1 MTPKKTAVI
10 YVRCSTQDQLRG
22 SSLDRQYRYCKMW
35 CEWKDVE
42 IIRVLADVGSGYDGY
57 HLGTNFRSEKKGNL
71 GKWMRGLEDK
81 VCVPDY
87 FIYEEGDRFCMSPLI
102 RCHLAGIL
110 REHGV
115 TPLTV
120 GMYEEIDWKVNLTEK
135 EKQQIYQA

>member
-1 MTPKKTAVI
+1 MSTKKTAVI

-57 HLGTNFRSEKKGNL
+57 HLGTNFRSDKKGNL

-87 FIYEEGDRFCMSPLI
+87 FIYEEYDRFCSSPFLL
-102 RCHLAGIL
+102 CELHAIL
-110 REHGV
+110 RLQGI
-115 TPLTV
+115 TPGPV
-120 GMYEEIDWKVNLTEK
+120 GMGVEVDWKVKLTEK
-135 EKQQIYQA
+135 EKQQIYQY